1 MTNLIRPQD
10 LSRRISLS
18 LFCDKGVLM
27 QNPYNPK
34 DDSSWICVGKGFI
47 VYGAT
52 YCEAWDK
59 WEEATKPKSIF
70 NMEYL

>member
-1 MTNLIRPQD
+1 
-10 LSRRISLS
+10 
-18 LFCDKGVLM
+18 M

-34 DDSSWICVGKGFI
+34 EDSSWICVGKGFI
-47 VYGAT
+47 VYGST

>member
-1 MTNLIRPQD
+1 
-10 LSRRISLS
+10 
-18 LFCDKGVLM
+18 M

-34 DDSSWICVGKGFI
+34 EDSSWICVGKGFI

-52 YCEAWDK
+52 YCKAWDK

-70 NMEYL
+70 NMECL